1 MVIMAKNVN
10 KHVSWGLLQ
19 QSSYIASRV
28 PQRYFGGPVMSCG
41 NIPGLVA
48 QNRQVM
54 SGFSEHLGGQPSE
67 SYGLSSFYTPL
78 WDTPINPG

>member
-10 KHVSWGLLQ
+10 KHVSWSLLQ

-28 PQRYFGGPVMSCG
+28 PQGYFGGPVMSCG

-54 SGFSEHLGGQPSE
+54 SGFSEHLGNLGEKSLK
-67 SYGLSSFYTPL
+67 S
-78 WDTPINPG
+78 